1 LKTPAYR
8 GILDTADQIIEIYY
22 TKSLKLSKLMSN
34 NIKMLLFD
42 FDGTLAD
49 TFQHTMRI
57 TNILSDEFKFKKV
70 HDHEVEFLKGK
81 TVHEIIKHLNVP
93 ILKIPSIVT
102 KARSELH
109 KQIDSIQPIEGLKEI
124 LPLFKRAG
132 LRMGILTTN
141 SQDNVKKFLDMHDL
155 KMFDFIVSTSRVW
168 GKNHGINKLLKQENL
183 SHSDLLYVGDETR
196 DIEAAQ
202 KAGVRVVAVTWG
214 YNSYRALE
222 KFQPDYIA
230 HTPAELFNICAGDLP
245 PNLAF

>member
-1 LKTPAYR
+1 
-8 GILDTADQIIEIYY
+8 
-22 TKSLKLSKLMSN
+22 MSN
-34 NIKMLLFD
+34 NIKMLIFD

-70 HDHEVEFLKGK
+70 HQHEIEYLKGK
-81 TVHEIIKHLNVP
+81 TIHEIIKHLNVP
-93 ILKIPSIVT
+93 VMKIPRIVT
-102 KARSELH
+102 KARREMH

-124 LPLFKRAG
+124 LPLFKQAG

-141 SQDNVKKFLDMHDL
+141 SQENVEKFLAMHDL
-155 KMFDFIVSTSRVW
+155 KIFDFIVSTSRVW
-168 GKNHGINKLLKQENL
+168 GKNHGINKLIKQENL
-183 SHSDLLYVGDETR
+183 SVDDILYVGDETR

-214 YNSYRALE
+214 YNSHNVLE
-222 KFQPDYIA
+222 KFQPDFIA
-230 HTPAELFNICAGDLP
+230 HTPAELLDICTEEIEEDLP